1 MRLEGSCRFDG
12 IVQAPASRGI
22 ERIEAQFRGNA
33 FSLHRHDTY
42 ALGVTLAGVQ
52 TFRYRGEARFS
63 LPGNVI
69 VIHPDELHDG
79 GAGTETGLRY
89 RMLYLP
95 PERVIEAAGG
105 RRRLPFVRTPILRD
119 DELRQGLLEALGDL
133 QGEPSGLAWDDL
145 LVRFAES
152 LWKHADA
159 DGAKMRSV
167 AHGAVKRCREF
178 LHDNSDR
185 SVTSDELEQVTG
197 LDRYSL
203 ARHFRAMLGTSPH
216 RYLVMRRLEKG
227 RSLMAAGLS
236 LSDAAV
242 ASGFADQSHFTRHF
256 KSAFGLTPG
265 RWLAL
270 TGTDRAREINRT

>member
-1 MRLEGSCRFDG
+1 MRLEGSCRIDG
-12 IVQAPASRGI
+12 IVHAPATRGI
-22 ERIEAQFRGNA
+22 ERIEARFKGNG

-42 ALGVTLAGVQ
+42 ALGVTLSGVQ

-69 VIHPDELHDG
+69 VLHPDELHDG

-133 QGEPSGLAWDDL
+133 QGEPSDLVWDDL
-145 LVRFAES
+145 LARFAEL
-152 LWKHADA
+152 LWKHADT
-159 DGAKMRSV
+159 DGATMRSV
-167 AHGAVKRCREF
+167 AHGAVTRCREF

-203 ARHFRAMLGTSPH
+203 ARHFRALLGTSPH

-227 RSLMAAGLS
+227 RSLMLEGQS
-236 LSDAAV
+236 LADAAA

-256 KSAFGLTPG
+256 KSAFGITPG
-265 RWLAL
+265 KWLVL
-270 TGTDRAREINRT
+270 TRTDGSPKTHAT